1 MPADPGDSIQAWTTL
16 SEMLSKSPM
25 LLQMPD
31 AQGRVPDVQ
40 ELFKEFARTPL
51 GIRNIDSFYNPLMP
65 PPGMG
70 MPGQMPPGAPGTPQV
85 PVRVLP
91 DEQVAQMRQAGNVI
105 PLKGAA

>member
-1 MPADPGDSIQAWTTL
+1 
-16 SEMLSKSPM
+16 
-25 LLQMPD
+25 
-31 AQGRVPDVQ
+31 
-40 ELFKEFARTPL
+40 
-51 GIRNIDSFYNPLMP
+51 
-65 PPGMG
+65 MG